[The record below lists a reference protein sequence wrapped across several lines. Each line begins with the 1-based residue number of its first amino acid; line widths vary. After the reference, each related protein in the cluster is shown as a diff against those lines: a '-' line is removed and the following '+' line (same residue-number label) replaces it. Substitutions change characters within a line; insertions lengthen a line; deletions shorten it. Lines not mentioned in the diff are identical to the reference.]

1 MNDTKVILLVEG
13 NPDDELMTLRVL
25 QRAGIKNE
33 VVVARDGE
41 EALAYLSVAG
51 AYTRGD
57 TNRAVQLVLLEP
69 KLPKVDGLNVLKRL
83 RAEQRT
89 ADLPVALFVS
99 SEEEQHW
106 LEGNERLEGNE
117 TGNIVCI
124 PKPFN
129 FDHLSEVLRQL
140 GLSWVVLDAHR
151 EGAK

>member
-1 MNDTKVILLVEG
+1 VNDKKVILLVEG

-25 QRAGIKNE
+25 ERAGIKNE

-41 EALAYLSVAG
+41 EALAYLSVAD
-51 AYTRGD
+51 AYTQGD

-83 RAEQRT
+83 RAQQPT
-89 ADLPVALFVS
+89 ADLPVAVFVS

-106 LEGNERLEGNE
+106 LEGNG

-129 FDHLSEVLRQL
+129 FDHLSQMVRQL
-140 GLSWVVLDAHR
+140 GLSCADLHAHR